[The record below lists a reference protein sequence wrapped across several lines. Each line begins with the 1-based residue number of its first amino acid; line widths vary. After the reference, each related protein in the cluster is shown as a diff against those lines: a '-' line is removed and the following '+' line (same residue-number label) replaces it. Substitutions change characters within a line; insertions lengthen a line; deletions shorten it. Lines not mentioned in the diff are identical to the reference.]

1 MNKKDEIEYNNKKRK
16 KKNLIIATLV
26 IFVVI
31 SIYIISIVR
40 MGE

>member
-16 KKNLIIATLV
+16 KKNWIIAALV

>member
-1 MNKKDEIEYNNKKRK
+1 MNKKDEIKHNNKKRK
-16 KKNLIIATLV
+16 KKNWIVATLV